1 VLLAVEVPLGLL
13 DGEDADE
20 EEPDELPPDEEEPD
34 EEEPDEVPE
43 DASATHTRIGFP
55 AASNFV
61 SQ

>member
-1 VLLAVEVPLGLL
+1 VLLAVDVPLGLL

-20 EEPDELPPDEEEPD
+20 EEPDELPPN